1 MLHHDGASDHIA
13 WHDWFVSEQVRDV
26 RDTRAAVLAWAF
38 RGPLPA
44 IHPFAQVRDAY
55 VELARR
61 KSRGKIVLAFDE
73 TIEEPIRPPK
83 VPA

>member
-1 MLHHDGASDHIA
+1 
-13 WHDWFVSEQVRDV
+13 
-26 RDTRAAVLAWAF
+26 
-38 RGPLPA
+38 LPA
-44 IHPFAQVRDAY
+44 IYPFAQVRDAY

>member
-1 MLHHDGASDHIA
+1 M
-13 WHDWFVSEQVRDV
+13 

-44 IHPFAQVRDAY
+44 IYPFAQVRDAY